1 MNNNIISVTEQ
12 LNKPL
17 GKIQVNQF
25 VNVLLQKPEYID
37 VFITILEKKEKRL
50 SMNTAW
56 ILASLND
63 EDFTLL
69 LPYFHR
75 FIAINKQTKS
85 DSVRRNTTKII
96 GKAMM
101 HIPKD
106 EILEL
111 GDLYDLCVSWM
122 VSENFAIAVR
132 CNAMSIVANFCL
144 LEPELISE
152 TIEQIE
158 FTKEYTSTGFKSRS
172 TKLINQLQKFQ
183 NKNLF

>member
-1 MNNNIISVTEQ
+1 MNNDITSVTDQ
-12 LNKPL
+12 LNKPF
-17 GKIQVNQF
+17 GKNQINQF

-37 VFITILEKKEKRL
+37 IVVSTLEKENKRL
-50 SMNTAW
+50 SMNAAW

-63 EDFTLL
+63 EDFMLL
-69 LPYFHR
+69 LPYFYR
-75 FIAINKQTKS
+75 FIAISKQTKS
-85 DSVRRNTTKII
+85 DSIRRNTTKII

-101 HIPKD
+101 YIPKD

-144 LEPELISE
+144 LEPELIPE

-158 FTKEYTSTGFKSRS
+158 FTKEYTSTGFKSRA

-183 NKNLF
+183 K